1 MRPSTQS
8 KTPISFRLP
17 RLLYSLLQSHAE
29 QSGIS
34 IHACARDLVTA
45 ELQAEH
51 KRELELRLNEISQ
64 EAVDLRHDL
73 STVIELILINIANI
87 PEAQVKQFVRDKLRS

>member
-1 MRPSTQS
+1 MRPTTQS

-17 RLLYSLLQSHAE
+17 RLLYSLLQRHAE
-29 QSGIS
+29 QAGIS
-34 IHACARDLVTA
+34 IHACARDFVTA

-51 KRELELRLNEISQ
+51 KRELEMRLNEISQ
-64 EAVDLRHDL
+64 ETVDLRHDL

-87 PEAQVKQFVRDKLRS
+87 PEAQVKEFVRDKLRS